1 MATKIYTIISSSD
14 LSNINYNEV
23 LETSAATTRCSLDDT
38 FAILK
43 YFDTMPSSITSL
55 SYTPIEYTH
64 TEVQNIMTG
73 SNWLIVD
80 EENLYD

>member
-14 LSNINYNEV
+14 LSNINYNQV

-38 FAILK
+38 FAVLK
-43 YFDTMPSSITSL
+43 YFDTTPSSITAL
-55 SYTPIEYTH
+55 SYTPTEYTYN
-64 TEVQNIMTG
+64 EIQDIMTG

-80 EENLYD
+80 ETDLY

>member
-23 LETSAATTRCSLDDT
+23 LETSASTTRCSLDDT
-38 FAILK
+38 WAIIK
-43 YFDTMPSSITSL
+43 YFDVTPLSITSL
-55 SYTPIEYTH
+55 PYTPIEYTH
-64 TEVQNIMTG
+64 NEIQNIITG

-80 EENLYD
+80 EIDLDI